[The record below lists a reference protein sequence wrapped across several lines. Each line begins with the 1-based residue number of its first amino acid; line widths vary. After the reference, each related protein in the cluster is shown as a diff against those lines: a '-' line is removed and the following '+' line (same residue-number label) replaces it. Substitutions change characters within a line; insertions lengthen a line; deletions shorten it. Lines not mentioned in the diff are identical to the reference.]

1 MNKWLTLPPKFFKNG
16 QKMNEKTTIQIFC
29 EVNPSED
36 PEKIK
41 TSIFNLFPDLQIK
54 IQENQLSGSSND
66 IELLSKVTKSIKNR
80 QTTKAFSRILK
91 LNMANDSTWFY
102 LNKQAAFV
110 DVVALCSEADESA
123 LGPIKIVLNSN
134 NIERIIEKLA
144 FD

>member
-1 MNKWLTLPPKFFKNG
+1 
-16 QKMNEKTTIQIFC
+16 MNEKTTIQVFC

-134 NIERIIEKLA
+134 NIEGIIEKLA